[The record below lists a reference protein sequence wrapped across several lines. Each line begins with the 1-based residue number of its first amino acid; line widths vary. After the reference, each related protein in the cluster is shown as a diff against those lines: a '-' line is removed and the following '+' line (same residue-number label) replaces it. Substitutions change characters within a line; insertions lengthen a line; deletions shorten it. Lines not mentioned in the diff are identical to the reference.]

1 MSASIYIIRQ
11 QVRHVLETE
20 DAALAAARNMDEDAF
35 IRAMCMRR
43 ATLHNALRAIAD
55 MLDGIEREPQE

>member
-1 MSASIYIIRQ
+1 MSASLYIIRQ

-20 DAALAAARNMDEDAF
+20 DAALAAAKHMETDDF

>member
-1 MSASIYIIRQ
+1 MSVSLYIIRQ

-20 DAALAAARNMDEDAF
+20 DAALAAAKDMDADAF